1 MSIFVLLLRE
11 LAGEDD
17 DGESLNAKIFV
28 LEERINKKKEEE
40 LEKELVLDEI
50 SSISDKLRD

>member
-1 MSIFVLLLRE
+1 M
-11 LAGEDD
+11 AGEDD